1 MELRQFRYFV
11 AVASERNFSRAAENL
26 HIAQPPLSRQIQQ
39 LEEELGVDLI
49 DRSKRPLSLT
59 EAGRFFFEQAS
70 QTLTR
75 IEHIREQTRRIGRSQ
90 RERFIIG
97 CVGSTLYGGMPDLV
111 RRMRVQWPEIDIEI
125 REMMSTEQVTALK
138 EGRIDLG
145 FGRVRFN
152 DREVERLTLREERL
166 VVAFPKGHPKSLSNE
181 PINLAELAGEPLI
194 VYPSMPRPSF
204 ADEILNLLAELN
216 INPGQVEEVREI
228 QTALGMVAAGS
239 GLSIV
244 PAASQR
250 QRPDDVCYR
259 FIGDE
264 KATSPIIMSFRRS
277 DASGKIEI
285 IKQLIR
291 EMYSDNPPWLQL
303 SNIRLDASQP
313 GLGDTGASVAT

>member
-1 MELRQFRYFV
+1 MRQLRYFV
-11 AVASERNFSRAAENL
+11 AVARERNFSRAAEIL

-39 LEEELGVDLI
+39 LEEELGVDLL

-59 EAGRFFFEQAS
+59 EAGRFLYEQATK
-70 QTLTR
+70 TLANL
-75 IEHIREQTRRIGRSQ
+75 EHIREQTRRIGRSQ

-97 CVGSTLYGGMPDLV
+97 CVGSTLYGGIPDLV
-111 RRMRVQWPEIDIEI
+111 RRMRIQWPELDIEI

-138 EGRIDLG
+138 EGRIDVG

-166 VVAFPKGHPKSLSNE
+166 VVAFPKGHAKSFEKE
-181 PINLAELAGEPLI
+181 PIALAELQGEPFI
-194 VYPSMPRPSF
+194 VYPSVPRPSF
-204 ADEILNLLAELN
+204 ADEILNLLGELSVT
-216 INPGQVEEVREI
+216 PGSVEEVREI
-228 QTALGMVAAGS
+228 QAALGMVAAGV
-239 GLSIV
+239 GLCIV

-259 FIGDE
+259 MIGDE

-277 DASGKIEI
+277 DADGKINQ

-291 EMYSDNPPWLQL
+291 EMYADNPPWLQL
-303 SNIRLDASQP
+303 SNVRL
-313 GLGDTGASVAT
+313 GEG